1 MQIVFLLHRLAVARL
16 HRLLRQVGLAAPASD
31 GKWWGLWLG
40 DALVSLTHLPSRSL
54 EAPCVLGSLG
64 GLHSFAS
71 PLLRG
76 PVFPP
81 AFPPL
86 PLALLGP
93 PQFQRVGQNLKICSC
108 MASRATIH
116 LFIMVRRRGQ
126 VDWRAFGLDYW
137 VRGHAAVGGDGGR
150 KLLRVLLLQMECQ
163 QLDMLPQEPGNGRRF
178 RCVDLADGWHS
189 PLAAEKTEGVPIWR
203 GCGGDGTRQGRRSA

>member
-1 MQIVFLLHRLAVARL
+1 
-16 HRLLRQVGLAAPASD
+16 
-31 GKWWGLWLG
+31 
-40 DALVSLTHLPSRSL
+40 
-54 EAPCVLGSLG
+54 
-64 GLHSFAS
+64 
-71 PLLRG
+71 
-76 PVFPP
+76 
-81 AFPPL
+81 
-86 PLALLGP
+86 
-93 PQFQRVGQNLKICSC
+93 

-163 QLDMLPQEPGNGRRF
+163 QLDMLPQEP
-178 RCVDLADGWHS
+178 
-189 PLAAEKTEGVPIWR
+189 LAAEKTEGVPIWR